1 MRLGLCKYCLAL
13 AFWRRENEKEKKE
26 KDSRY
31 CVVLRKDGKKRWSW
45 HHELSRVEKTRGT
58 LFLKQKG
65 KKEQRLMFEMGNCVF
80 YKQLWIQK
88 SGPRL
93 EFANGVPHRT
103 GNRYGARK
111 SSGVGFFLFFLLN
124 LWPGFPKD
132 IGIKPT
138 NKPTTDGSIDFDTKS
153 NVYQQALEKTCRQKW
168 LKKTYMYM
176 CIHIACRFD
185 FERDW
190 RANGCYGSVLPW
202 RRHVLCKPFEVAA
215 SSKTRFF

>member
-13 AFWRRENEKEKKE
+13 AFWRRENEKEKRERLK
-26 KDSRY
+26 
-31 CVVLRKDGKKRWSW
+31 VLRCVAKR
-45 HHELSRVEKTRGT
+45 REKTLIMASRT
-58 LFLKQKG
+58 VQSWKNKRNAVSKTKG
-65 KKEQRLMFEMGNCVF
+65 KERTAFDVWDGELRFLQTIVNTEIRTAIGIRQRRSAQNT
-80 YKQLWIQK
+80 KPLWRQKIQWC
-88 SGPRL
+88 
-93 EFANGVPHRT
+93 
-103 GNRYGARK
+103 
-111 SSGVGFFLFFLLN
+111 GFFSFFSFKSLAS
-124 LWPGFPKD
+124 GFPKD

-153 NVYQQALEKTCRQKW
+153 NVYQQAFSKACRQKW

-185 FERDW
+185 IERDW